1 MRRLHLPDSGA
12 KTEGERITAPSATR
26 NLAPILAVLD
36 GALPESGRAL
46 ELASGTGQHIAA
58 FAERFPGLEWQP
70 SDANPGLF
78 PSIAAWAEGG
88 RGTLRSP
95 VVLDACEPGWAA
107 RLGPWQAISLTN
119 LLHLISQSEAE
130 TLLSEVARALAPGGV
145 FCLYGPFSRA
155 GELVSPGDRAFDA
168 RLRAQDPEIGYKS
181 IENMRGFLIGAG
193 LVESAC
199 HEMPASNLMLVTQRP
214 AAD

>member
-26 NLAPILAVLD
+26 NLAPILSVLD
-36 GALPESGRAL
+36 GALPQSGRAL

-107 RLGPWQAISLTN
+107 RLGPWQAITLTN

-130 TLLSEVARALAPGGV
+130 TLLREVARALAPDGV

-181 IENMRGFLIGAG
+181 IESVRAFLIGAG